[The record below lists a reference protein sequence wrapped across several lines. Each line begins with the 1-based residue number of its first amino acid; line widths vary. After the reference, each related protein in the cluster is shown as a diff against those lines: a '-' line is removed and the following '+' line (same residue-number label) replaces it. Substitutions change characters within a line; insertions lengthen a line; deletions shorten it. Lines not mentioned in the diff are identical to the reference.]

1 MNLQQLNQTYGDFY
15 VPTFVVKVGADDVVR
30 DLFLTVTG
38 VEVDLKDK
46 GAGHFSFTVASAFDW
61 ETREFVAH
69 RRGAHR
75 PARAVRVR
83 QPGRGLARLRRAVDA

>member
-15 VPTFVVKVGADDVVR
+15 VPAFVVKVGADDVVR

-46 GAGHFSFTVASAFDW
+46 GAGHFSFSVASAFDW
-61 ETREFVAH
+61 ETREFIAH
-69 RRGAHR
+69 KARGAHR
-75 PARAVRVR
+75 SAQAVRLW
-83 QPGRGLARLRRAVDA
+83 QPDRGLARLR